1 MVLSNRLAI
10 LILGFLVGGLLNFGR
25 IGAEA
30 YLLATFEP
38 IHAVYVATV
47 GSMLFSFVLPRVDWE
62 QSKFSKLALWVTLGF
77 AALVLALVV
86 TSPGHSTQALV
97 WYLLIIL
104 STAFHR
110 WMCGEVLL
118 RHLNPAVAQSYFAY
132 LGTSYEIGTVVVIVA
147 SKVYPGDL
155 GPNETMLCLVLMY
168 LMVSGLLLLQ
178 FVPTRNLEV
187 RYQTGED
194 MGFDRDEPASFDKFK
209 GFYIFFGMLVICLG
223 AAKVSESYLV
233 SVVLKEELSSYAA
246 IRGVMADY
254 YLVASF
260 FVILITI
267 GIGRQVQRTHTS
279 PIRLIIFYI
288 ASVLTVALVATWT
301 DVFYAFLALAI
312 VRRVAENSLLNPS
325 VQMVITSFAGK
336 LRTKLRSAHSIFY
349 YSAVGVPLAMLY
361 SYTSAALESERFLLG
376 SIIITL
382 LTIALVLLMGFEK
395 RLVAALY
402 QFVYEG
408 NKTSAVG
415 AVQALSFLKP
425 PQYSEHMGELLSAE
439 PKQVLR
445 KTIIMGLG
453 HVSHDD
459 QTTETILH
467 QFKSD
472 KEEIQIAV
480 LDALKLSNRYEAI
493 QFLAKIMMAK
503 EMSHSLKVRMNAAQM
518 IASLYGR
525 KAIPFLLNGL
535 EDEDERVVANTL
547 EVLSVFKDKNLA
559 RYFREFVEWPVPRVR
574 ANALMGLAHYRQ
586 DRELYEGITREI
598 LDGYDTQMLVSVL
611 YVVGSLRDKTF
622 MKHLDKLMTSQLA
635 EDPMVRRGLA
645 WAFTRL
651 EDERGFE
658 LFAQLFGAP
667 WDGKEEPFMHFVS
680 QLSRHL
686 RFDLVKYIAIRY
698 YDDTDVIIAL
708 NEKLEVSHFDFH
720 EEIQYL
726 EILLD
731 TIGESRRASKQGLK
745 GLLS

>member
-1 MVLSNRLAI
+1 
-10 LILGFLVGGLLNFGR
+10 
-25 IGAEA
+25 
-30 YLLATFEP
+30 
-38 IHAVYVATV
+38 
-47 GSMLFSFVLPRVDWE
+47 
-62 QSKFSKLALWVTLGF
+62 
-77 AALVLALVV
+77 
-86 TSPGHSTQALV
+86 
-97 WYLLIIL
+97 
-104 STAFHR
+104 
-110 WMCGEVLL
+110 
-118 RHLNPAVAQSYFAY
+118 
-132 LGTSYEIGTVVVIVA
+132 
-147 SKVYPGDL
+147 
-155 GPNETMLCLVLMY
+155 
-168 LMVSGLLLLQ
+168 
-178 FVPTRNLEV
+178 
-187 RYQTGED
+187 
-194 MGFDRDEPASFDKFK
+194 MGFDRDEPSSFDKFQ
-209 GFYIFFGMLVICLG
+209 GFYIFFGLLVVCLG

-279 PIRLIIFYI
+279 PIRLIIVYI
-288 ASVLTVALVATWT
+288 GSVLTVALVATWT

-312 VRRVAENSLLNPS
+312 VRRVTENSLLNPA

-349 YSAVGVPLAMLY
+349 YSAVGVPLALLY
-361 SYTSAALESERFLLG
+361 SYTSSALESERVLLG

-382 LTIALVLLMGFEK
+382 LAIALVLLMGFEK
-395 RLVAALY
+395 RLVEALY
-402 QFVYEG
+402 QFVYQG

-425 PQYSEHMGELLSAE
+425 PKYSEHMGELLSGE
-439 PKQVLR
+439 PKQILR

-453 HVSHDD
+453 HVRHDD
-459 QTTETILH
+459 STTETILN

-559 RYFREFVEWPVPRVR
+559 RYFREFVESPVPRVR

-586 DRELYEGITREI
+586 ERELYEGITREI

-622 MKHLDKLMTSQLA
+622 MKHLDNLMKSPLVQ
-635 EDPMVRRGLA
+635 DPMVRRGLA
-645 WAFTRL
+645 WVFTRL

-680 QLSRHL
+680 QLSSHL
-686 RFDLVKYIAIRY
+686 RFDLIKYIAVRY
-698 YDDTDVIIAL
+698 YDDTDIIVAV
-708 NEKLEVSHFDFH
+708 NEKLEVSHFDFN

-731 TIGESRRASKQGLK
+731 TIGESRRASKK
-745 GLLS
+745 GLRERFS